1 MLAALIVLILS
12 SYIYIKRKVLET
24 LLRQVLLDVPSSK
37 SYPVIGHYHR
47 FHGLSS
53 EGETCSVFRL
63 VGINPSLISDAFIET
78 NKFSSNFPKLSKL
91 WQFHHVNIFVNSPD
105 LVEKVL
111 TSKNCLQRP
120 LLLLKFFDI
129 NEGLLS
135 SRCEW
140 KLTLIKN
147 Y

>member
-1 MLAALIVLILS
+1 MMLTALIVLILS
-12 SYIYIKRKVLET
+12 SYIYFKRKVLET
-24 LLRQVLLDVPSSK
+24 LLRQILIDVPSCK

-53 EGETCSVFRL
+53 EGEIGSVFRL
-63 VGINPSLISDAFIET
+63 RPVRINPSLFSDAFIET

-105 LVEKVL
+105 LIEKVL

-135 SRCEW
+135 SRCE
-140 KLTLIKN
+140 
-147 Y
+147 